1 MNIIIR
7 DLDRTRVEFEAL
19 VRRVG
24 EGDATT
30 AFRRA
35 LNHEGR
41 KSFTA
46 VRRALRGQTGIKMG
60 EINAALR
67 YRGASRQSLRAV
79 ITGTGRPMALRHF
92 GARQFSYGVRAKPW
106 GRAQQFH
113 SAFIIDTLGGHVYK
127 RSGKSRLPIEKLW
140 GPSIPREMLRHETKA
155 TFEQSAQHVAP
166 RAMHELSRLL
176 RL

>member
-1 MNIIIR
+1 MNVILR
-7 DLDRTRVEFEAL
+7 DLDRTRVAFEAM

-24 EGDATT
+24 KGDATT

-41 KSFTA
+41 KSFSA
-46 VRRALRGQTGIKMG
+46 VRRALRRQTGIKMG

-67 YRGASRQSLRAV
+67 YRGPSGQALRAV
-79 ITGTGRPMALRHF
+79 ITGTGGPVALRQF

-106 GRAQQFH
+106 GRAQQFR
-113 SAFIIDTLGGHVYK
+113 SAFIIGSLGGHVYK
-127 RSGKSRLPIEKLW
+127 RSGKDRLPIQKLW
-140 GPSIPREMLRHETKA
+140 GPSIPREMLRHETRT